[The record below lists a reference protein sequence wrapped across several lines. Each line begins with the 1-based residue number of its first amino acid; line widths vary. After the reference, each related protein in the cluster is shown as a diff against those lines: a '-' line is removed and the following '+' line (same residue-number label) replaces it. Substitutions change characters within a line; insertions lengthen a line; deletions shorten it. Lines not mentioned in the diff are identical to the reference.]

1 MQKYKH
7 VTYCRGV
14 QDAVSALPKPGTV
27 SLRSQAEVTCRL
39 ETKCFFSLF
48 WVVAHA
54 KAYLLRL
61 LQFAT
66 EQTSPKVKIEVLEL
80 DLKRQD

>member
-1 MQKYKH
+1 MQKHKH

-27 SLRSQAEVTCRL
+27 SLWSQAEVTCRL
-39 ETKCFFSLF
+39 ETKQRK
-48 WVVAHA
+48 
-54 KAYLLRL
+54 KAYLLRS